1 MLREGGGPSIQ
12 QEGCGSVFQA
22 MGMDEEDRESIVESI
37 VRFLEKASAAEANMM
52 QMESRMSQ
60 MEQALPPQAAYFTS
74 QQLYAPPQIDAVP
87 QQGTYMQQAP

>member
-1 MLREGGGPSIQ
+1 MEYIGPSIQ
-12 QEGCGSVFQA
+12 QEGYGSAFQA
-22 MGMDEEDRESIVESI
+22 MGMDEEYSESIVESI
-37 VRFLEKASAAEANMM
+37 VRFLKKASAAEAKMM

-74 QQLYAPPQIDAVP
+74 QQFYAPPQIIAVP

>member
-37 VRFLEKASAAEANMM
+37 VRFLEKASATEAKMM
-52 QMESRMSQ
+52 EMESRMSQ
-60 MEQALPPQAAYFTS
+60 MEQAPPSQAAYFMP
-74 QQLYAPPQIDAVP
+74 QQLYAPPQTIAVP
-87 QQGTYMQQAP
+87 Q